1 MMTLLS
7 LKIYFTAEI
16 VFAML
21 ALLLTFLLLR
31 SCIET
36 ICIVLQML

>member
-16 VFAML
+16 AFAML
-21 ALLLTFLLLR
+21 TLLLNFLLLR

-36 ICIVLQML
+36 IVLQML